1 MKVENL
7 ANILPTVSPA
17 QIEEWLLQFQKE
29 MPAGSQNDFLSY
41 LLDHNFISKLDFYA
55 ACDGM
60 DVSLN
65 DLGTISLD
73 EDGPVTSELPKEE
86 TEATNASGLDE
97 YELIDEIGRGAM
109 GEVHVAKDLKLKRK
123 VALKWIKEGKVD
135 QKSKFRFIREILI
148 TSQLDHPNIVP
159 IYTMARSATGNLAYS
174 MKWIKGRTLGDLV
187 TERIEAI
194 QAGKF
199 QNGTLKKEFL
209 EIFLKICEAMAYAHA
224 KQVIHRD
231 LKPSNI
237 MIGPYGEVY
246 VMDWGI
252 ARVIGTKDIEY
263 AGEVDV
269 EKIELAGDGYT
280 TQDGAVVGTLS
291 YISPEQAQGEVEQLD
306 QKSDQYALGLILFNL
321 MTLQPPIPKGKLLD
335 MLRRARR
342 GQIAP
347 IVHLSPK
354 KTIAPELE
362 AIIEKT
368 TNNSPDKRYETVDAL
383 AEDIRRYIHNEEVM
397 ARPDP
402 WLAKIARWVSKHRT
416 KTMLAFMSLALFAL
430 VSNIYNLNQQQIE
443 REKAQIREIEMKDS
457 IQLRSKRIGQIMAD
471 VSKQGGRIGQELLY
485 YKGLLREL
493 TSAAQARLIL
503 EPSVLDNETVYF
515 SLDFDE
521 GRGPGDLRLSSR
533 YKKELSLDYA
543 GIKLAPD
550 VALTPEIEK
559 EVRLLGSLSPI
570 FYNIFMETLPDGYT
584 SKEEIR
590 TAILDEGKSPVI
602 WAFVGSEK
610 GVHSSY
616 PGKGGYKPDYDPR
629 ERPWYKA
636 SIGQKEPLCQP
647 PYIDASGQGQL
658 LPCTDPVFGADGQL
672 LGIAGIEFSFTYIV
686 DSLLTL
692 PSFASQTDSFLL
704 NSKGEILVASLD
716 SSKTGDTFYNP
727 VIVNE
732 ILEHRSGYRVLN
744 TEDGKRLY
752 FFVQMGNAGW
762 YYVVQGREKELL
774 PE

>member
-1 MKVENL
+1 
-7 ANILPTVSPA
+7 
-17 QIEEWLLQFQKE
+17 
-29 MPAGSQNDFLSY
+29 
-41 LLDHNFISKLDFYA
+41 
-55 ACDGM
+55 
-60 DVSLN
+60 
-65 DLGTISLD
+65 
-73 EDGPVTSELPKEE
+73 
-86 TEATNASGLDE
+86 
-97 YELIDEIGRGAM
+97 LIDEIGRGAM

-135 QKSKFRFIREILI
+135 QQSKFRFIREILI

-159 IYTMARSATGNLAYS
+159 IYTMERSTTGNLAYS
-174 MKWIKGRTLGDLV
+174 MKWIKGRTLGDLIA
-187 TERIEAI
+187 ERVDAI
-194 QAGKF
+194 QAGKLE
-199 QNGTLKKEFL
+199 NGTLKEEFL

-263 AGEVDV
+263 AGEIDV
-269 EKIELAGDGYT
+269 EKIELGGDGYT

-306 QKSDQYALGLILFNL
+306 QKTDQYALGLILFNL

-347 IVHLSPK
+347 VVHLSPK

-362 AIIEKT
+362 AIIEKAT
-368 TNNSPDKRYETVDAL
+368 DNSPDKRYESVDAL
-383 AEDIRRYIHNEEVM
+383 AEDIRRYLHNEEVT
-397 ARPDP
+397 AKPDLL
-402 WLAKIARWVSKHRT
+402 LAKITRLVSKHRT
-416 KTMLAFMSLALFAL
+416 KTLIAFMSLALFAL
-430 VSNIYNLNQQQIE
+430 VSNIYNLNQQQTE
-443 REKAQIREIEMKDS
+443 REATQIREIEMKES
-457 IQLRSKRIGQIMAD
+457 IQLRSRRTGQIMAD
-471 VSKQGGRIGQELLY
+471 VSKQGGRIDQELLY

-503 EPSVLDNETVYF
+503 EPSVVTSEAIYM
-515 SLDFDE
+515 SSDFDQ
-521 GRGPGDLRLSSR
+521 GKGPADLRLSSR

-543 GIKLAPD
+543 GIKLAPK
-550 VALTPEIEK
+550 VELTPEIEK
-559 EVRLLGSLSPI
+559 EVKLLGSLSPV
-570 FYNIFMETLPDGYT
+570 FYNIFMEALPDGYE

-590 TAILDEGKSPVI
+590 TAILEGGESPVI

-610 GVHSSY
+610 GVHSAY

-636 SIGQKEPLCQP
+636 SIDQKEPLCQA

-672 LGIAGIEFSFTYIV
+672 LGVAGIEFSFSYIV
-686 DSLLTL
+686 ESLLIL
-692 PSFASQTDSFLL
+692 PSFAKQTDSFLL
-704 NSKGEILVASLD
+704 NSEGEILVSSLE
-716 SSKTGDTFYNP
+716 SSKTGDIFYENI
-727 VIVNE
+727 IVNE
-732 ILEHRSGYRVLN
+732 ILERRSGFRVLA
-744 TEDGKRLY
+744 TEEGRRLY
-752 FFVQMGNAGW
+752 FYVQMGNAGW
-762 YYVVQGREKELL
+762 YYVVQGLEKELL